1 MKEVQHRGAGEIVLN
16 CINHDGVKRGFDI
29 DQLLRV
35 RDICTVPLIASGGA
49 GTMKHFAEVIKK
61 ADVSGTLAA
70 SVFHKELIGITQLK
84 QYLIKQDIEVRI

>member
-1 MKEVQHRGAGEIVLN
+1 
-16 CINHDGVKRGFDI
+16 
-29 DQLLRV
+29 
-35 RDICTVPLIASGGA
+35 LIASGGA

-61 ADVSGTLAA
+61 ADVSGALAA